1 MKGGNKMQKEVLTIR
16 MPSELK
22 EKILRIAQ
30 KKGLTLNALI
40 VQILWNI

>member
-1 MKGGNKMQKEVLTIR
+1 MKGEKKMQKEVLTIR